1 MVENGNGEVKRWNDR
16 FIGWT
21 VMLIGAL
28 SAILWGLVWSGV
40 SNAQGRLSE
49 LEGDK
54 RGIQEQLKS
63 MNEKLDRIERH
74 MQTK

>member
-28 SAILWGLVWSGV
+28 SAILWALVWSGV

-54 RGIQEQLKS
+54 RVIQEQLKS